1 MEGGHCNAE
10 IYNNFNAVELHVFIT
25 TSPFAQGAIKQ
36 DDVLMAFTF
45 AQEVSKIGQ
54 VANGILKDVYGNGND
69 R

>member
-25 TSPFAQGAIKQ
+25 TSPFSQGAIKQ

-45 AQEVSKIGQ
+45 AQGVSKIGQ

-69 R
+69 D